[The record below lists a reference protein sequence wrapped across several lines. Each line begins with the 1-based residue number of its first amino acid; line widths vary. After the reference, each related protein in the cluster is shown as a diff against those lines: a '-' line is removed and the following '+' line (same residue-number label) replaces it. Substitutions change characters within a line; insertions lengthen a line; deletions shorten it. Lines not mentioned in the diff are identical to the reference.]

1 MIECQAIAKV
11 RFLLIKIY
19 KMSRHQTLDMTIDDG
34 YERLKEIIKQ
44 RGIVIKDV
52 TLSSN
57 RKSKFYYDIKSI
69 VNEPEGAVLIG
80 ELMLTR
86 ILNVEPKIMSV
97 GGLESGAIAISTA
110 IVCSCYYSR
119 LPNTISGFFVRKSVK
134 TYGLEKRIEGIVK
147 DPVAVVDDVVTTGKS
162 VLDAVTALRNHG
174 LNNIHIFSVIDRE
187 SEENLLEKNNLQY
200 HSLFKH
206 SDFSAYIDSKLD
218 ES

>member
-1 MIECQAIAKV
+1 
-11 RFLLIKIY
+11 
-19 KMSRHQTLDMTIDDG
+19 MSRHQTLDITIDDG

-69 VNEPEGAVLIG
+69 INEPEGAVLIG

-86 ILNVEPKIMSV
+86 ILKVEPKIMSV

-187 SEENLLEKNNLQY
+187 AEENLLEKNNLQY

-206 SDFSAYIDSKLD
+206 SDFSTYIDSKLD